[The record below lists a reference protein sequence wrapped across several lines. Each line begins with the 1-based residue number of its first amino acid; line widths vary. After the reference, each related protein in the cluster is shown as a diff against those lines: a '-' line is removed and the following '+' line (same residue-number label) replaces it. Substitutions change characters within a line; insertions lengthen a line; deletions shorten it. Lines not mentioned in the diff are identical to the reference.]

1 MTAATLGQELAIALD
16 RVNLW
21 ISHPEDD
28 DDLNIKEP
36 SKLLPFGQKIK
47 TALHSVW
54 KDQARDVFDIGLVAG
69 HIESQLTDVHF
80 SSQEEAARIDR
91 VAEEIGT
98 IQMLRNSFQP
108 ILNIILLALDA
119 PPIFMRT
126 KALRALGQI
135 VTSDPAILAEVR
147 ASCSGPGL

>member
-47 TALHSVW
+47 TALHNVW

-69 HIESQLTDVHF
+69 QT
-80 SSQEEAARIDR
+80 
-91 VAEEIGT
+91 
-98 IQMLRNSFQP
+98 
-108 ILNIILLALDA
+108 LD
-119 PPIFMRT
+119 
-126 KALRALGQI
+126 L
-135 VTSDPAILAEVR
+135 S
-147 ASCSGPGL
+147 